1 MGALA
6 ITMFAGI
13 TALAL
18 IAHVHVAENTCDLI
32 GFAGTA
38 RPTRSAR

>member
-13 TALAL
+13 TALAMV
-18 IAHVHVAENTCDLI
+18 AHVHMAENPAT
-32 GFAGTA
+32 
-38 RPTRSAR
+38 